1 MKLKGVKIINYRSIE
16 DLYLDIEDIAS
27 SNTFTLLGIN
37 ESGKSNILKALDI
50 AEQETISYPLDFFN
64 SSKEIQ
70 VNYIYELTP
79 QEHVNLK
86 EILINKYN
94 FDEKLA
100 KRIVIKEYIQSLI
113 IEPKPTAILNFLEHL
128 EFAEDIRLLKTEEG
142 IIDAANVLIDAPI
155 ESTLD
160 AKEYIFSNL
169 PDYFNELSH
178 TIIFWKSSQKY
189 LITDEI
195 DLQKFAD
202 NPTSVSV
209 PLRNCFALADLNIS
223 QEIGKLSDAG
233 SRHNLQTKLGDIVTR
248 HINKVWPEHEIKIIF
263 NINNNKL
270 SFLVE
275 DKNVKYNS
283 KTTNQRSDGFKQFI
297 SFLLTLSAENIAKK
311 LENTILLLDEPET
324 HLHPSAQINLK
335 DELIKITQ
343 NENNNIVI
351 FATHSNY
358 MIDKENINRCYKVK
372 KKNNCQTEIARI
384 QKAYTSY
391 SEVNY
396 EVFGIVTTDYHNELY
411 GYLEDVDKSKLASL
425 KKDRKWFNIKSEKT
439 EDVSLATYI
448 RHSIHH
454 PENNSNT
461 KYTENELKESIEILK
476 RLKENQNVT
485 AKKITVRIADK
496 AVRPEGVSKKFDK
509 V

>member
-1 MKLKGVKIINYRSIE
+1 MKLKGIKIINYRSIE
-16 DLYLDIEDIAS
+16 DLYLEIEDIAS
-27 SNTFTLLGIN
+27 SKTFTLLGIN
-37 ESGKSNILKALDI
+37 ESGKSNILKALDLQ
-50 AEQETISYPLDFFN
+50 EQDKISYPLDFFN

-70 VNYIYELTP
+70 VNYIYELSS
-79 QEHVNLK
+79 QEQNNFK
-86 EILINKYN
+86 EALINKQN
-94 FDEKLA
+94 FDQKLA
-100 KRIVIKEYIQSLI
+100 KRIVIKEYVQSLI
-113 IEPKPTAILNFLEHL
+113 LEPKPTATLKFIEHL
-128 EFAEDIRLLKTEEG
+128 EFTEDIRLLKMEKEV
-142 IIDAANVLIDAPI
+142 IDAASVLTDTTI
-155 ESTLD
+155 EGTVEIKD
-160 AKEYIFSNL
+160 YILSSL

-178 TIIFWKSSQKY
+178 TIIFWKSSPKY

-195 DLQKFAD
+195 DLQKFAQD
-202 NPTSVSV
+202 PTAVSV

-223 QEIGKLSDAG
+223 QEIAKLNDAG
-233 SRHNLQTKLGDIVTR
+233 CRHNLQAKLGDIVTK

-263 NINNNKL
+263 NINDNKL

-343 NENNNIVI
+343 NDNNNIVI

-372 KKNNCQTEIARI
+372 KKNNCQTEISRI

-396 EVFGIVTTDYHNELY
+396 DVFGIVTTDYHNELY
-411 GYLEDVDKSKLASL
+411 GYLEDIDKSKLDNL
-425 KKDRKWFNIKSEKT
+425 KKNKKWINAKTNKT
-439 EDVSLATYI
+439 ENVSLATYI

-454 PENNSNT
+454 PENT
-461 KYTENELKESIEILK
+461 KNLRFTEKELKQSIDTLK
-476 RLKENQNVT
+476 ELKENQT
-485 AKKITVRIADK
+485 IDAKAI
-496 AVRPEGVSKKFDK
+496 K
-509 V
+509 VKVFEKESSPQQA